1 MLAFTKRRLP
11 LTEIVHLGRLEGIA
25 PKPKVSGGAKIG
37 LSETSAVYRA
47 RRGAVLLWLLF
58 LAVSPLETRGQGVGE
73 TKQAPKD
80 LSQLSL
86 EELMGIKVDTVYGA
100 SKFQQKVTEAPS
112 SITIITADEIQKY
125 GYRTLA
131 DLLRSVPGFYVSYD
145 RQDAYIGVRGI
156 SRPSDYNTLVLTM
169 IDGHR
174 VNENV
179 FDGTYIDG
187 QFVLDVDLVD
197 RVEIIRGPGSSLYGT
212 DAFFAVINIITK
224 RGRDL
229 KGTEVSLSAGGQE
242 TYQGRVSSGRQFKN
256 GLELLLSESF
266 NDSKGNRQLF
276 FPEFNSPATNFGI
289 SRDTDGS
296 RFLKT
301 FVSAS
306 YQDFTFHAAYGSWEK
321 HIPTASFG
329 TVFGDSRTKSA
340 DYRAYTKLQYKH
352 TFENN
357 WEVEAGVYY
366 DWYWYNGVYVYDYSG
381 TGVQPYT
388 LNQDYARG
396 NWWGL
401 NLSVSKRLLEKH
413 RVTFG
418 SEEIFNT
425 KKIQGNYDLQPYTL
439 YLKSADRTTVSAVY
453 LQDEFSIRKNL
464 LLSGGLRFDR
474 YSTFGGTLNPR
485 LALIYIPVENAAL
498 KLLYG
503 QAFRAPD
510 DYELHYN
517 AVGYEAN
524 PALRPET
531 IKTTEL
537 VFERYVHKY
546 TSFSASGFYNQ
557 IGGLISQTTDSSTG
571 LIRFSNLQDVHGKGL
586 EFQLSEKRPSGW
598 EGRLSYTLQESHSS
612 LSGQPLSNSPRHVAK
627 VNLIAPLLRKK
638 LFASFEGQE
647 ISRRFTVLG
656 TEVGASFVANA
667 TLSSEDLLGR
677 LRVSASLYNLFNEP
691 YADPVGQEIQGAS
704 VVQDG
709 RTFRVKLTYQF

>member
-1 MLAFTKRRLP
+1 MNL
-11 LTEIVHLGRLEGIA
+11 
-25 PKPKVSGGAKIG
+25 
-37 LSETSAVYRA
+37 
-47 RRGAVLLWLLF
+47 
-58 LAVSPLETRGQGVGE
+58 
-73 TKQAPKD
+73 
-80 LSQLSL
+80 
-86 EELMGIKVDTVYGA
+86 KVDTVYGA
-100 SKFQQKVTEAPS
+100 SKFEQKVTEAPS
-112 SITIITADEIQKY
+112 SITIITTDEIQKY

-156 SRPSDYNTLVLTM
+156 SRPSDYNTLVLTL

-179 FDGTYIDG
+179 FDGTYVDG

-212 DAFFAVINIITK
+212 DVFFAVINIITK

-242 TYQGRVSSGRQFKN
+242 TYQGRVSYGQQFKN

-266 NDSKGNRQLF
+266 NDNKGNRQLF

-289 SRDTDGS
+289 ARDADGS
-296 RFLKT
+296 RFHNT
-301 FVSAS
+301 FVSAT
-306 YQDFTFHAAYGSWEK
+306 YRDFTFHAVYDSWEK

-329 TVFGDSRTKSA
+329 TVFGDSRTKST
-340 DYRAYTKLQYKH
+340 DYRAYTELQYKH
-352 TFENN
+352 TFEDN
-357 WEVEAGVYY
+357 WEVDAGVYY

-381 TGVQPYT
+381 TGAQPYT

-401 NLSVSKRLLEKH
+401 NVSVSKQLLEKH
-413 RVTFG
+413 RVTVG

-425 KKIQGNYDLQPYTL
+425 KQIQGNYDLQPYAFYL
-439 YLKSADRTTVSAVY
+439 YDRRSSSVSAVY

-464 LLSGGLRFDR
+464 LLSVGLRYDR

-485 LALIYIPVENAAL
+485 LALIYTPVENTAL

-510 DYELHYN
+510 DYELYYD

-537 VFERYVHKY
+537 VFERYFHKY
-546 TSFSASGFYNQ
+546 TSLSASGFYNQ
-557 IGGLISQTTDSSTG
+557 IGGLISQTTDPRTG
-571 LIRFSNLQDVHGKGL
+571 LIRFSNLEDVHGKGL
-586 EFQLSEKRPSGW
+586 EFELSEKRPSGW
-598 EGRLSYTLQESHSS
+598 EGRLSYTLQESHSP
-612 LSGQPLSNSPRHVAK
+612 LDGEPLSNSPRHLAK
-627 VNLIAPLLRKK
+627 VNLIAPLLPKK

-647 ISRRFTVLG
+647 ISRRLTVFQTALG
-656 TEVGASFVANA
+656 GAFVANA
-667 TLSSEDLLGR
+667 TLSSKDLLGK
-677 LRVSASLYNLFNEP
+677 LRVSASLYNLFDKH
-691 YADPVGQEIQGAS
+691 YADPVGQGFRGGS

-709 RTFRVKLTYQF
+709 RMFRVKLTYQF